1 MWPSPAVP
9 ADACWFHGSI
19 RGFRVAKFRGS
30 RQAFG
35 APGDEPRW
43 THANK
48 DGVGTAYA
56 VSSRLWFTLLDG
68 IVTEVYC
75 PTVDRAQLRDLQLLV
90 TDGETFM
97 HEERRH
103 LKTETRYLAPPVLGY
118 HVVNTDPDGRYSV
131 EKTILSDPHYPCL
144 LQRMK
149 VETSDDW
156 HKKLKVFVLCAPHLE
171 VGGWHNN
178 ACIVDIAGRSV
189 LAAEKKG
196 TWLAVASTSPFVKL
210 SCGYVGRSDG
220 WTDLADNFRMDW
232 EFDRADDGNVA
243 LIGEIENP
251 FDEFTVGF
259 SVADS
264 LHNALTTLLQSLD
277 IPFAEHE
284 ARFTDQW
291 NRATRRLTPLQS
303 VAGDGGK
310 LYATSYSLLMAHED
324 KTFPGAMIASMS
336 IPWGEAKGDED
347 RGGYHLVWTRDLVN
361 SVMGLLAAGNTETPR
376 RALIYLATSQRDDGG
391 FAQNAWING
400 EPYWTGIQLDEV
412 AFPILLARRLLR
424 EGALQGFDPYPM
436 VLRGAAFLMR
446 NGPATAQERWEEAS
460 GYSPSTLAN
469 NIAALI
475 CAACFARDRNDE
487 ATARFME
494 DYADFLEQHVEH
506 WTVTTQGSLV
516 PGISR
521 HYIRIHPIDVRDP
534 RPLEYPNEGAL
545 AIPNVPP
552 GQRWRF
558 PSKDIV
564 DAGFLELVR
573 YGIRR
578 PDDPLV
584 VDSVRVVDAVL
595 KVETPFG
602 PCWHRYNHDGYGQG
616 PDGGA
621 FVGWGVGRVWP
632 LLTGERGHYEIAAR
646 GDASLYIQT
655 LERFASTTG
664 LIPEQVWDEPNR
676 PDVKMYLGCPTGAAR
691 PLMWAHAEYIK
702 LLRSTRDAQ
711 VFDRV
716 REAAA
721 RYCQNRVVTKSLEI
735 WKPNR
740 QVERVAAG
748 ATLRVQAPRRFQLH
762 WTADGWQTVHDT
774 AATATALGVHFVD
787 IPVARIQH
795 APIKFTFLW
804 LTEGRWEG
812 RDYAVEVVSDS
823 VATGAR

>member
-1 MWPSPAVP
+1 M
-9 ADACWFHGSI
+9 
-19 RGFRVAKFRGS
+19 
-30 RQAFG
+30 
-35 APGDEPRW
+35 EPRW
-43 THANK
+43 TYANK

-90 TDGETFM
+90 TDGETFV

-103 LKTETRYLAPPVLGY
+103 LDTDTRYLAPQVLGY
-118 HVVNTDPDGRYSV
+118 HVVNTDPEGRYSIK
-131 EKTILSDPHYPCL
+131 KTILSDPHYPCL

-149 VETSDDW
+149 VETNDRW
-156 HKKLKVFVLCAPHLE
+156 RQKLKVFVLCAPHLE

-189 LAAEKKG
+189 LAAEKNG
-196 TWLAVASTSPFVKL
+196 TWLTVAATSPFIKL
-210 SCGYVGRSDG
+210 SCGYVGTGDG
-220 WTDLADNFRMDW
+220 WTDLAGNFQMDW

-243 LIGEIENP
+243 LIGEVENP
-251 FDEFTVGF
+251 FDEFTVGC

-264 LHNALTTLLQSLD
+264 LHNALTTLFQSLD

-284 ARFTDQW
+284 TRYAEQW
-291 NRATRRLTPLQS
+291 NRATRRLTPLET

-336 IPWGEAKGDED
+336 IPWGEAKGDQD

-361 SVMGLLAAGNTETPR
+361 SVMGLLAAGNLETPR

-400 EPYWTGIQLDEV
+400 EPYWNGIQLDEV
-412 AFPILLARRLLR
+412 AFPIMLARRLLR
-424 EGALQGFDPYPM
+424 ENALQGFDPYPM
-436 VLRGAAFLMR
+436 VLRAAAFLVR

-475 CAACFARDRNDE
+475 CSACFARDRKDE
-487 ATARFME
+487 ATAQFLE
-494 DYADFLEQHVEH
+494 GYADFLEQHVEQ
-506 WTVTTQGSLV
+506 WTVTAEGSLV

-521 HYIRIHPIDVRDP
+521 HYIRIHPVDVQDP
-534 RPLEYPNEGAL
+534 RPLEDPNEGSLSIA
-545 AIPNVPP
+545 NVPP
-552 GQRWRF
+552 GQPWRF
-558 PSKDIV
+558 PAKDIV

-584 VDSVRVVDAVL
+584 VDSLRVVDTVL

-602 PCWHRYNHDGYGQG
+602 PCWHRYNHDGYGQAA
-616 PDGGA
+616 DGGA
-621 FVGWGVGRVWP
+621 FVGWGVGRGWP
-632 LLTGERGHYEIAAR
+632 LLTGERGHYEIAAHH
-646 GDASLYIQT
+646 DASQYVQT

-664 LIPEQVWDEPNR
+664 LIPEQVWDEGDR
-676 PDVKMYLGCPTGAAR
+676 PEAKMFSGRPTGSAR
-691 PLMWAHAEYIK
+691 PLMWAHGEYIK
-702 LLRSTRDAQ
+702 LLRSTRDGQ

-716 REAAA
+716 PEAAA
-721 RYCQNRVVTKSLEI
+721 RYCGNRAAKQSLEI

-740 QVERVAAG
+740 QVDRVTPG
-748 ATLRVQAPRRFQLH
+748 MTLRVQAPRPFELH
-762 WTADGWQTVHDT
+762 WSLDDWQTTTDT
-774 AATATALGVHFVD
+774 SASATALDVHFVD
-787 IPVARIQH
+787 IPVSKEQR
-795 APIKFTFLW
+795 APTRFTFFW
-804 LTEGRWEG
+804 QREKRWEG
-812 RDYAVEVVSDS
+812 RDYAVHTS
-823 VATGAR
+823 